1 MKTNDRRDFLKKS
14 VLAGASLFA
23 APSFLSTASNKEGCL
38 FPISGTDLGDT
49 LIVPKNNG
57 LKITGT
63 FLDEISHDIPH
74 QNWGMKEWDLD
85 FQHMKGIGIDAVI
98 LIRSGYRK
106 FITYPSKYLLKKGCY
121 MPSIDL
127 VDMFLSLAAKYDMKF
142 YFGLYD
148 SGRYWDTG
156 DLSWEIEDNKY
167 VIDEVWH
174 QYGERYKSFG
184 GWYISGEISRKTK
197 GKWR

>member
-1 MKTNDRRDFLKKS
+1 M
-14 VLAGASLFA
+14 
-23 APSFLSTASNKEGCL
+23 
-38 FPISGTDLGDT
+38 
-49 LIVPKNNG
+49 IVPKNNG

-121 MPSIDL
+121 MPSGKSSVSCPL
-127 VDMFLSLAAKYDMKF
+127 KPS
-142 YFGLYD
+142 D
-148 SGRYWDTG
+148 SAPLKHSTMPP
-156 DLSWEIEDNKY
+156 
-167 VIDEVWH
+167 
-174 QYGERYKSFG
+174 
-184 GWYISGEISRKTK
+184 
-197 GKWR
+197 